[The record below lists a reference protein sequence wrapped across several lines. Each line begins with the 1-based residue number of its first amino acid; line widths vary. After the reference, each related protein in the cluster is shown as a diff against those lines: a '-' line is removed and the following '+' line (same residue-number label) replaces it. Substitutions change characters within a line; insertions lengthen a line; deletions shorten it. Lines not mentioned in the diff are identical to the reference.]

1 MKNKITVAI
10 GACSIYGIYI
20 FLGLCFCEDFSEYV
34 IIGSFIYFGILIL
47 NFYFIHWKDSFIAD
61 FIIEK
66 KLNFLFIVFKISY
79 SGRKINKNKKKRT
92 PWQPRCALIFQKIPV
107 RKISIPMAMRIT
119 PPRIPDLP
127 ASLVPACFPMKMP
140 PRQMAKVTAAMM
152 VAARRAA
159 YHS

>member
-20 FLGLCFCEDFSEYV
+20 FLGLCFCENFSEYA

-66 KLNFLFIVFKISY
+66 KLNFLFIVLAIIYLVILLVSFFSSDGLDKIMLGTIWISV
-79 SGRKINKNKKKRT
+79 INVCVSNYLYLR
-92 PWQPRCALIFQKIPV
+92 
-107 RKISIPMAMRIT
+107 
-119 PPRIPDLP
+119 
-127 ASLVPACFPMKMP
+127 
-140 PRQMAKVTAAMM
+140 
-152 VAARRAA
+152 
-159 YHS
+159 